1 MLCLGVL
8 NKVDALNLKSKSL
21 LNHKHFAYSFLKSI
35 RYCAGIILPFYGSII
50 FACVLSILCEIIQN

>member
-8 NKVDALNLKSKSL
+8 NKMGALNLKSKLL

-35 RYCAGIILPFYGSII
+35 RCCAGIILPFLWFHYRCKHTKY
-50 FACVLSILCEIIQN
+50 FV